1 MVLLIL
7 AWLVISSLFFVQTL
21 RRICGFGDGNRD
33 NLFPAD
39 RAREC
44 LFLMRHFDNS
54 LVGIV
59 SVFILMTGEMYAVVT
74 LPLLDMPGHAFDFFV
89 VLMWSIISYFILM
102 AIVIAIIF
110 NAYKDAKHSSFVTQ
124 CDSLDSCLMD
134 SFELIADPHS
144 LTIRFPVY
152 ARFLECFQ
160 VDFPAF

>member
-1 MVLLIL
+1 
-7 AWLVISSLFFVQTL
+7 
-21 RRICGFGDGNRD
+21 
-33 NLFPAD
+33 
-39 RAREC
+39 
-44 LFLMRHFDNS
+44 
-54 LVGIV
+54 
-59 SVFILMTGEMYAVVT
+59 
-74 LPLLDMPGHAFDFFV
+74 V